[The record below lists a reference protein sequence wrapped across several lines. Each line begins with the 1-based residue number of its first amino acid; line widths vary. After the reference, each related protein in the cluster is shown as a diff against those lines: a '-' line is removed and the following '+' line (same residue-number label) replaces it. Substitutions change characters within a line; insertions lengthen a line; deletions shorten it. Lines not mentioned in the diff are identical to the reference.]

1 MAETK
6 LYHDLAERTQGSFLL
21 GVVGPVRTG
30 KSTFIQRFME
40 TMVIP
45 HIEDPY
51 SRERA
56 RDELPQSASGR
67 TIMTAEPKFV
77 PEEAVEIA
85 FPDDTQLSVRLI
97 DCVGYMV
104 EGAEGQFEAEGERMV
119 TTPWFDHEV
128 SISEAAEAGTEK
140 VIRDHSSIGI
150 VMTTDGSFG
159 EIPRENFREA
169 EERVIRELQELGKP
183 FAVILNSARPD
194 SPEAKAIAD
203 GISQRCG
210 VNCLCLN
217 CLSLGEAEIRTI
229 LGTVLEEFP
238 LKSLRIYLPEWI
250 DALPD
255 RNELKTELITKLKD
269 KVGSVRHMKDLRLL
283 TEELRD
289 GTTISEARC
298 QDKTLGDGSA
308 SIKVELPRTLYYTA
322 LSRETGLPIE
332 NDADM
337 ISILSS
343 MAGVREEYD
352 RIREALQAV
361 RETGYGIVYP
371 EAAQMQLEEPKIV
384 RQNGKYSV
392 HLRANAPAIHMLMT
406 NVETEVSPVIS
417 GDGASEEIISF
428 LLQGFD
434 GDVNRIWQSNIFGR
448 SLDELA
454 EEGLRSKLEDLPEQ
468 TRVKLRDTLQRM
480 VNEGCRSMICLLL

>member
-1 MAETK
+1 
-6 LYHDLAERTQGSFLL
+6 
-21 GVVGPVRTG
+21 
-30 KSTFIQRFME
+30 
-40 TMVIP
+40 
-45 HIEDPY
+45 
-51 SRERA
+51 
-56 RDELPQSASGR
+56 
-67 TIMTAEPKFV
+67 
-77 PEEAVEIA
+77 
-85 FPDDTQLSVRLI
+85 
-97 DCVGYMV
+97 
-104 EGAEGQFEAEGERMV
+104 
-119 TTPWFDHEV
+119 
-128 SISEAAEAGTEK
+128 
-140 VIRDHSSIGI
+140 
-150 VMTTDGSFG
+150 
-159 EIPRENFREA
+159 
-169 EERVIRELQELGKP
+169 
-183 FAVILNSARPD
+183 
-194 SPEAKAIAD
+194 
-203 GISQRCG
+203 
-210 VNCLCLN
+210 
-217 CLSLGEAEIRTI
+217 
-229 LGTVLEEFP
+229 
-238 LKSLRIYLPEWI
+238 
-250 DALPD
+250 
-255 RNELKTELITKLKD
+255 
-269 KVGSVRHMKDLRLL
+269 
-283 TEELRD
+283 
-289 GTTISEARC
+289 
-298 QDKTLGDGSA
+298 
-308 SIKVELPRTLYYTA
+308 
-322 LSRETGLPIE
+322 
-332 NDADM
+332 M